1 MNFYE
6 DGIEMTTS
14 HHDHILLRR
23 LSQRALA
30 WYPTHVLY
38 LVSTAC
44 ATIFML
50 YLPVRLWELHR
61 SSTKATSASS
71 WLELGKAS
79 FGIPLSIILLAYLV
93 ELLTSSVDHDM
104 SLVASLVGSLS
115 AALGLS
121 SLLFLEQRRSPRPSD
136 LATLYLVASIL
147 CDIILL
153 TVPSGNTTHTKAW
166 RAVLV
171 RCLMHVALLTL
182 ESLGNRSAFSV
193 FGKPQSPE
201 ELNGVLN
208 RAFFAWINPILLQGY
223 KNILVD
229 QDLPPLSRDLKP
241 KATRQSMLQAWNQR
255 DGGSHTGYWLVVT
268 AIAIYVG
275 LAVSIAVYQHRLNR
289 LKLVI
294 RSALIG
300 LIHDKT
306 MHSPSIAYDNG
317 ASTTLM
323 STDVDTLDGIAE
335 IFHETWAQ
343 VLEVVIGVVLLAGEV
358 GWIWPLPIFLIF
370 LCSRMSRY
378 VAKHLQP
385 RQKAWNNATQS
396 RVAAISSTLSSMK
409 VIKMLGFQRYLSSRI
424 QELRKE
430 ELSVASKLR
439 WIMVYYNASAN
450 ALGIFSPAVTLVIF
464 AVIAGVHG
472 RSLDTA
478 TVFTTMA
485 ILSMVTH
492 PANMV
497 MTIVPRAL
505 GAFAG
510 FDRIQSFLL
519 QPSLHNFRGRLPKA
533 TSNNSSWDPTSG
545 QLTKPSPAILL
556 QQLSIGDKQ
565 LILKDVNLAVAPG
578 SMVIIS
584 GPVGSGKSTLLRA
597 MLGETVPAYGLIK
610 LSTQRIA
617 YCAQKPWLPRGTIR
631 EVIHGTTGRVDTKWY
646 QEVKEICCL
655 THDFN
660 SLPHGDETQI
670 GSRGLNLSGGQ
681 RQRVALARALFAR
694 CDIVLLDD
702 SFSGLDGE
710 TEHKAFY
717 NLFGPTGLFRKLK
730 STVVLVSNS
739 TQYFQAA
746 DQIVVLGDHGIKE
759 QGTWQAIQ
767 VKAVSIAKFTPG
779 PQSKS
784 DVVPSTNFDQLRTQF
799 RAKDEAEVDLARQ
812 TGDLALYGYYF
823 RFVGLGNILLL
834 AGCTASYSFF
844 ITIPQYWLQLW
855 TEAGGKNSTFYIGVF
870 LLLSAMSW
878 TSTNGIMWSNVIRLA
893 PQSGMRLHQH
903 LLHIIT
909 SAPLSYFSK
918 TDNGSILNRRE
929 SRQDVQLI
937 DKQLPS
943 ALSSIGTQIFK
954 LLMQVALLFIA
965 QKWLVLSLPACM
977 ILVYIVQK
985 VYLRT
990 SRQLRFLEL
999 ESRAAVFSSFLES
1012 VEGLE
1017 TIRSFGWA
1025 REVIRDNVWCIE
1037 NSQRPEFLLLSLQRW
1052 LNIVLDLLA
1061 AAVATSVVAI
1071 AVAFQGRISG
1081 GQVGIALNIMLVA
1094 NTTLLRLVE
1103 NWTML
1108 EISLGAVARLKAL
1121 EEMTPSEGGKNEKFE
1136 PPDNWPSRGRIEF
1149 KNVTAA
1155 YHTESVALQ
1164 NLTLSINAGQKIIVC
1179 GRTGSGKSTLL
1190 LTLLRILELQSGSI
1204 ELDGVD
1210 ISRVRLDLLRQRSF
1224 VTVSQDT
1231 LLLSNETLRF
1241 NLDPDASLSDDMV
1254 IDALARTGLWT
1265 HFSEGITD
1273 VNRCLVV
1280 GPSDTIDISAFS
1292 EHPVLDKKVS
1302 LLQALSVGQ
1311 CQLFALCRA
1320 LIKVNTVQCAGRKP
1334 VILLDEVT
1342 SCLDFAMESTIH
1354 GIIDEEFTGKGH
1366 TVIIVAHRLG
1376 VLAENTKPGRDMVAW
1391 MGDGRLQEIII
1402 DVNPTTL
1409 KILGENR

>member
-14 HHDHILLRR
+14 HLDHILLRR

-38 LVSTAC
+38 LVSTTC

-104 SLVASLVGSLS
+104 SLVPSLVGSLS

-153 TVPSGNTTHTKAW
+153 TIPSGNTTHTKAW

-229 QDLPPLSRDLKP
+229 QDLPPLSPDLKP

-255 DGGSHTGYWLVVT
+255 
-268 AIAIYVG
+268 
-275 LAVSIAVYQHRLNR
+275 
-289 LKLVI
+289 VI

-385 RQKAWNNATQS
+385 RQKTWNNATQS
-396 RVAAISSTLSSMK
+396 RVAAISSTLI
-409 VIKMLGFQRYLSSRI
+409 IKMLGFQRYLSCRI

-430 ELSVASKLR
+430 ELSAASKLR

-472 RSLDTA
+472 RSLDTETA
-478 TVFTTMA
+478 FTTMA

-497 MTIVPRAL
+497 MTIVPRAV

-519 QPSLHNFRGRLPKA
+519 QPSLHNFRGSLPKA

-556 QQLSIGDKQ
+556 QHLSIGDKQ
-565 LILKDVNLAVAPG
+565 LILKDVNLAVTPG

-660 SLPHGDETQI
+660 SLPDGDETQI

-784 DVVPSTNFDQLRTQF
+784 DVVLSTNFDQLRTQF

-855 TEAGGKNSTFYIGVF
+855 TEAGGKNSTFYIGGF

-893 PQSGMRLHQH
+893 PQSGMRLHQQ

-929 SRQDVQLI
+929 SRLRVS
-937 DKQLPS
+937 KQY
-943 ALSSIGTQIFK
+943 
-954 LLMQVALLFIA
+954 ALLVGLAKLYGI
-965 QKWLVLSLPACM
+965 
-977 ILVYIVQK
+977 
-985 VYLRT
+985 T
-990 SRQLRFLEL
+990 S
-999 ESRAAVFSSFLES
+999 
-1012 VEGLE
+1012 
-1017 TIRSFGWA
+1017 
-1025 REVIRDNVWCIE
+1025 
-1037 NSQRPEFLLLSLQRW
+1037 
-1052 LNIVLDLLA
+1052 
-1061 AAVATSVVAI
+1061 AVATSVVAI

-1280 GPSDTIDISAFS
+1280 GPNVTIDISAFS

-1376 VLAENTKPGRDMVAW
+1376 VLTENTKPGRDVVAW
-1391 MGDGRLQEIII
+1391 MGDGRLQEVIT
-1402 DVNPTTL
+1402 DVNPTTF